1 MRGGNHAIS
10 ATLHVAFIAL
20 ICAFTNEA
28 PSETG
33 GKKQMN
39 EIEIKFIVSKPS
51 SSSSSSSFTT
61 KNRQDKS
68 THSAQNK
75 RSPKQTTKIKRTIT
89 QPRVDKKNI
98 RNDEQG
104 GEGSNISKNTTNIQS
119 LVTSESTNNS
129 KEKTPNN
136 SQIATNSNV
145 KPACKRCIKPR
156 YPRTALRK
164 SQEGYVLVELTV
176 NTSGRVTGVSVIK
189 SSGITSI
196 DNAALKAAKKS
207 TFIQQSRSTRFTIAY
222 DLKISK

>member
-20 ICAFTNEA
+20 ICAFTNEV

-33 GKKQMN
+33 RNKQMN

-51 SSSSSSSFTT
+51 SSSSTT

-75 RSPKQTTKIKRTIT
+75 RSLKQTTKSKRTIT

-119 LVTSESTNNS
+119 LVTSESTNNL

-176 NTSGRVTGVSVIK
+176 NTSGRVTGASVIK

>member
-10 ATLHVAFIAL
+10 ATLHVAFITL
-20 ICAFTNEA
+20 ICAFTNEV

-33 GKKQMN
+33 RIKQIN
-39 EIEIKFIVSKPS
+39 EIEIKFIVSKP
-51 SSSSSSSFTT
+51 SSSSFTT

-75 RSPKQTTKIKRTIT
+75 RSLKQTTKSKRTIT

-136 SQIATNSNV
+136 SRIATNSNV

-176 NTSGRVTGVSVIK
+176 NTSGRVTGASVIK

>member
-20 ICAFTNEA
+20 ICAFTHEV
-28 PSETG
+28 PPETG
-33 GKKQMN
+33 REAKMN

-51 SSSSSSSFTT
+51 SPSSSFTT
-61 KNRQDKS
+61 ENKQNKS
-68 THSAQNK
+68 PHSAQNK
-75 RSPKQTTKIKRTIT
+75 RLLTQTIKSERTIT
-89 QPRVDKKNI
+89 QPSKNI
-98 RNDEQG
+98 ENILNNEQASRESKVSND
-104 GEGSNISKNTTNIQS
+104 ITNIKSS
-119 LVTSESTNNS
+119 LTSESTNDS
-129 KEKTPNN
+129 KEETLNN
-136 SQIATNSNV
+136 SQMAKHSNV
-145 KPACKRCIKPR
+145 KPACKRCVKPS

-176 NTSGRVTGVSVIK
+176 NTSGRVTAVSVIK

-207 TFIQQSRSTRFTIAY
+207 TFMKQSRSTRFTIAY

>member
-10 ATLHVAFIAL
+10 ATLHVAFITL
-20 ICAFTNEA
+20 ICAFTNEV

-33 GKKQMN
+33 RKKQLN

-51 SSSSSSSFTT
+51 SSSSSSSSTT

-75 RSPKQTTKIKRTIT
+75 RSLKQTTKRKRTIT

-119 LVTSESTNNS
+119 LVTSESTNNL

-176 NTSGRVTGVSVIK
+176 NTSGRVTGASVIK

>member
-1 MRGGNHAIS
+1 MTQTIK
-10 ATLHVAFIAL
+10 
-20 ICAFTNEA
+20 
-28 PSETG
+28 SE
-33 GKKQMN
+33 Q
-39 EIEIKFIVSKPS
+39 
-51 SSSSSSSFTT
+51 
-61 KNRQDKS
+61 
-68 THSAQNK
+68 
-75 RSPKQTTKIKRTIT
+75 TIT
-89 QPRVDKKNI
+89 QPSVDNENI
-98 RNDEQG
+98 HNDAQG
-104 GEGSNISKNTTNIQS
+104 SRKSNVSKSGTNIQS
-119 LVTSESTNNS
+119 SIASESTNNS

-207 TFIQQSRSTRFTIAY
+207 TFTQQSRSTRFTIAY

>member
-10 ATLHVAFIAL
+10 ATLHVAFITL
-20 ICAFTNEA
+20 ICAFTNEV

-33 GKKQMN
+33 RNKQMN

-51 SSSSSSSFTT
+51 SSSSTT

-75 RSPKQTTKIKRTIT
+75 RSLKQTTKRKRTIT

-119 LVTSESTNNS
+119 LVTSESTNNL

-176 NTSGRVTGVSVIK
+176 NTSGRVTGASVIK